1 MSIATRSSFS
11 AQARK
16 CSELCLAALRTFTRI
31 GIRAR
36 ITSVRFGVGMKRPGR
51 IHSIS
56 IRTSTIAIAVERGI
70 IVRTFLRDKKMRLL
84 IASLGAVFLGV
95 AIPMAVASVSDGFPT
110 PADVQGEPIATG
122 PIVTVATGR
131 LAGQQWKLVAN
142 DSDQG
147 LCVHLELTSP
157 QRGRSGGCGASL
169 TSGGVGLFTA
179 TVATGATW
187 IFGPVGTRAST
198 VEVRLPDG
206 TSVPT
211 RAVGGRGFGTNF
223 YVATRATPTTPTAV
237 VARGASG
244 SVVGR
249 QDVG

>member
-1 MSIATRSSFS
+1 MRIFS
-11 AQARK
+11 
-16 CSELCLAALRTFTRI
+16 
-31 GIRAR
+31 G
-36 ITSVRFGVGMKRPGR
+36 
-51 IHSIS
+51 
-56 IRTSTIAIAVERGI
+56 
-70 IVRTFLRDKKMRLL
+70 DKNIRLL
-84 IASLGAVFLGV
+84 LASLGAVFLGI

-122 PIVTVATGR
+122 PVVTVATGR

-187 IFGPVGTRAST
+187 IFGPVGTRASS
-198 VEVRLPDG
+198 VEVSLPDG
-206 TSVPT
+206 TSMPA
-211 RAVGGRGFGTNF
+211 RPVGGRGFATNF
-223 YVATRATPTTPTAV
+223 YVVARATPTTPTAV
-237 VARGASG
+237 VARGALG
-244 SVVGR
+244 SIVGR